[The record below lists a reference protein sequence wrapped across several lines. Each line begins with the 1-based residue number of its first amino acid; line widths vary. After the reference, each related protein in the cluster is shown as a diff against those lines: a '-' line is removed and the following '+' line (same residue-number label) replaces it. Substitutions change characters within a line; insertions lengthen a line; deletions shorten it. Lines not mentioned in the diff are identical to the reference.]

1 MGAIVEGGWVG
12 SRVPGGRVA
21 GVGALAKGLVVGVA
35 AGVGASLEADG
46 GTTDNGDGASEL
58 PGAVV
63 PAKGAGAAEH
73 AATMRT
79 TRVTQEPTA
88 WVRICFTL
96 PFGSGP
102 HPAARVAYR
111 AFDLVDDTRVLARMA
126 GLLGESA
133 KPTMTRP
140 CAAATASRARA
151 LGCRL
156 CRHLHQDP
164 HHHRYRDHRRI
175 IVQPPGK
182 RGVSEDNRCH
192 ELRRS
197 TVIWQELDA
206 ADTEKAA
213 LAWLAGRTLDL
224 HALNRRDEPLIEWF
238 ARPWQRLVELKP
250 VHHENG
256 FVDEI
261 LEPSE
266 IDRPFARVAEQLFFA
281 VELVPAVELRLHAV
295 WPHAE
300 PVSDHQ

>member
-140 CAAATASRARA
+140 CAAARWQRARPQPISSEA
-151 LGCRL
+151 
-156 CRHLHQDP
+156 HDP
-164 HHHRYRDHRRI
+164 ECNCHSHSRGLRPESWIVAPRSRPKYR
-175 IVQPPGK
+175 
-182 RGVSEDNRCH
+182 
-192 ELRRS
+192 
-197 TVIWQELDA
+197 
-206 ADTEKAA
+206 
-213 LAWLAGRTLDL
+213 
-224 HALNRRDEPLIEWF
+224 
-238 ARPWQRLVELKP
+238 
-250 VHHENG
+250 
-256 FVDEI
+256 
-261 LEPSE
+261 
-266 IDRPFARVAEQLFFA
+266 
-281 VELVPAVELRLHAV
+281 
-295 WPHAE
+295 
-300 PVSDHQ
+300 

>member
-46 GTTDNGDGASEL
+46 GTDNGDGARV

-126 GLLGESA
+126 GCLGGSA
-133 KPTMTRP
+133 KPTARP

-156 CRHLHQDP
+156 CRHPPMAGDSGAVALWGYLFFGGNMLSEQSVAAMTRFGDE
-164 HHHRYRDHRRI
+164 RY
-175 IVQPPGK
+175 G
-182 RGVSEDNRCH
+182 RGVFNQTTLATGFDVLATGNAGWDPYGYST
-192 ELRRS
+192 ELTILPTKGVS
-197 TVIWQELDA
+197 ISVMTNLAGDPVSLVIPVGQQI
-206 ADTEKAA
+206 AA
-213 LAWLAGRTLDL
+213 LL
-224 HALNRRDEPLIEWF
+224 
-238 ARPWQRLVELKP
+238 
-250 VHHENG
+250 
-256 FVDEI
+256 
-261 LEPSE
+261 
-266 IDRPFARVAEQLFFA
+266 
-281 VELVPAVELRLHAV
+281 
-295 WPHAE
+295 
-300 PVSDHQ
+300 